1 MAAIGVKPSRSL
13 SPTPGQV
20 LRFHIQGDRPGTC
33 NGWLIT
39 DELGNYAVFGS
50 WKTGIKCVWRPIGPA
65 VPSYIRAQLTQQAKD
80 AEAHRLAETKA
91 KALLE
96 AKEIWGAAEPPFQ
109 HAYLARKQISGVGA
123 RQFGSRLIVPV
134 FNAST
139 RLQSLQHIDESG
151 NKRFHR
157 GLSLKGG
164 FLLLGHSP
172 KSGAPVLLCEGY
184 ATGATLFE
192 NLCMP
197 VAIAFSA
204 GNLLEVGRII
214 RTLYSSK
221 LWVCADNDHASVGN
235 PGLTKAR
242 AAAYQLHGRLIVP
255 PVIPGLSDFNDLF
268 CLSGKAALLACVE
281 GAPPHPIKSGVTA
294 SLCHIHPR
302 DRIVQNTIERNLL

>member
-1 MAAIGVKPSRSL
+1 MTAALSLEDSMAAIGVKPSRSL

-192 NLCMP
+192 SLGMP

-204 GNLLEVGRII
+204 GNLLEVGRIM
-214 RTLYSSK
+214 RTLYNSK
-221 LWVCADNDHASVGN
+221 LWVCADNDHATVGN

-255 PVIPGLSDFNDLF
+255 PTIPGITDFNDLF
-268 CLSGKAALLACVE
+268 CLSGKAALLACIEAV
-281 GAPPHPIKSGVTA
+281 PPAH
-294 SLCHIHPR
+294 
-302 DRIVQNTIERNLL
+302 

>member
-1 MAAIGVKPSRSL
+1 MTTTLSLEDSMAAMGVKPSRL
-13 SPTPGQV
+13 LNPTPGQV
-20 LRFHIQGDRPGTC
+20 LRFHVQGDRSGTR

-65 VPSYIRAQLTQQAKD
+65 APSYIRAQLTQQARD

-91 KALLE
+91 KALVE

-123 RQFGSRLIVPV
+123 RQFGSRLIVPI
-134 FNAST
+134 FNASS

-157 GLSLKGG
+157 SLSPKGG
-164 FLLLGHSP
+164 FLLLGPSP
-172 KSGAPVLLCEGY
+172 MPGAPILLCEGY
-184 ATGATLFE
+184 ATGVTLFE
-192 NLCMP
+192 NLGMS

-204 GNLLEVGRII
+204 DNLLEVGRII
-214 RTLYSSK
+214 RTLYSSSE
-221 LWVCADNDHASVGN
+221 LWVCADNDHATAGN

-255 PVIPGLSDFNDLF
+255 PTIPGITDFNDLF
-268 CLSGKAALLACVE
+268 CLNGKAALLACVE
-281 GAPPHPIKSGVTA
+281 AAPPAH
-294 SLCHIHPR
+294 
-302 DRIVQNTIERNLL
+302 

>member
-1 MAAIGVKPSRSL
+1 MTTALSLEDSMIAMGVKPSRAL

-20 LRFHIQGDRPGTC
+20 LRFHIQGDRPGTR

-39 DELGNYAVFGS
+39 DELGNHAAFGS

-65 VPSYIRAQLTQQAKD
+65 IPSYIRAQLTQQAKA
-80 AEAHRLAETKA
+80 AEANRLAEAQA
-91 KALLE
+91 KALKE
-96 AKEIWGAAEPPFQ
+96 AKEIWGAAEPPYQ
-109 HAYLARKQISGVGA
+109 HAYLARKQISGVAA
-123 RQFGSRLIVPV
+123 RQFGNRLIVPV
-134 FNAST
+134 FNART
-139 RLQSLQHIDESG
+139 QLLSLQDIDESG

-164 FLLLGHSP
+164 FLLLGPSP
-172 KSGAPVLLCEGY
+172 KSDAPVLLCEGY

-192 NLCMP
+192 NLGIP

-214 RTLYSSK
+214 RTLYSSSK
-221 LWVCADNDHASVGN
+221 LWVCADNDHATPGN

-255 PVIPGLSDFNDLF
+255 PTIPGITDFNDLF
-268 CLSGKAALLACVE
+268 CLNGKAALLACVE
-281 GAPPHPIKSGVTA
+281 AAPPAH
-294 SLCHIHPR
+294 
-302 DRIVQNTIERNLL
+302 